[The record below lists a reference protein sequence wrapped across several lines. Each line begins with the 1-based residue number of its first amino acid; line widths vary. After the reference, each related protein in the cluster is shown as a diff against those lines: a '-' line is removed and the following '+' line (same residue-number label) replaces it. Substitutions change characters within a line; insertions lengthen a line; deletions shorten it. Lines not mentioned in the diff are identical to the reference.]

1 MDTAESM
8 ETHGEKGRDETLLP
22 PLSRS
27 GDTSPCRM
35 TGVTL
40 HSHVRYTKNRGPH
53 VAVGWV
59 GGLRRSFPPIS
70 YLLVVPCPLSPV
82 SLSPRG
88 EAAARGDVSVIHST
102 KSPPTHLSAF
112 TLAVGWVGGAQTQ
125 LFPPSL
131 SPNQPTFTL
140 NPPYPT
146 HLHTLPPPRWVGWG
160 SSNAT
165 LPLSPRG
172 EAGARG
178 DVSVIQGYLAHKK
191 QPPRRTL
198 Q

>member
-1 MDTAESM
+1 MRFLVSEVPLYIDTTANMDTAESM

-88 EAAARGDVSVIHST
+88 ESAARGDVSEKESINELGQNRSIGSRVLEQN
-102 KSPPTHLSAF
+102 PTHR
-112 TLAVGWVGGAQTQ
+112 V
-125 LFPPSL
+125 
-131 SPNQPTFTL
+131 
-140 NPPYPT
+140 
-146 HLHTLPPPRWVGWG
+146 
-160 SSNAT
+160 
-165 LPLSPRG
+165 
-172 EAGARG
+172 
-178 DVSVIQGYLAHKK
+178 
-191 QPPRRTL
+191 
-198 Q
+198 